1 MGVALAT
8 ASDIETARARAKE
21 CAGRVKPCA

>member
-8 ASDIETARARAKE
+8 APDIAQARERAKE
-21 CAGRVKPCA
+21 CAGRVKPRA